1 MGGIALKKYC
11 REKKISIDL
20 LFDISSEK
28 EGTLIDGVQVQ
39 DPRKGLDGVEVI
51 IVTVKGICSD
61 VREMAAKSG
70 NVLPEIID
78 FWESVDT

>member
-1 MGGIALKKYC
+1 M
-11 REKKISIDL
+11 
-20 LFDISSEK
+20 
-28 EGTLIDGVQVQ
+28 QVQ